1 MTSVNSTQLQ
11 GYTCPMHPEIQSQS
25 PGRCPLCG
33 MSLEP
38 LVKTEGEDSGV
49 KELKEM
55 SFRFWVSL
63 PLSLVVLVSMQVHLP
78 MSLDAP
84 IKYLQMFL
92 AGFVVYALSFPIHRW
107 ALDSLKNRYLNMWT
121 LIGIG
126 VNAAYLFSA
135 VATLFPSTIPM
146 EFLDAGK
153 TPNYFEAASVI
164 CTLTLLG
171 QVFELKARA
180 SSGASIKG
188 LLKLTSDKA
197 WHINSKGEEEQ
208 VSLSSIQI
216 GDLLRV
222 KPGEQIPVDG
232 VVTHGFTSIDESM
245 ISGEPI
251 PVEKQ
256 LNDRVIAGTLNT
268 NGSIDIRVEVLGS
281 ETLLSRI
288 IEMVSAAQRTKAP
301 MQKLADKIANYFVSV
316 VILLAVAT
324 FIGWGL
330 LAQENSWGFGFINAI
345 SVLIIACPCALG
357 LATPMSVMNGTE
369 LGARNGVIFRDASA
383 IEQLSKVD
391 TIVID
396 KTGTLTV
403 GKPVVTDVMTLSEYT
418 AEKIIELAAS
428 ANGASEHPLAKS
440 LHAYSM
446 EQHIGAVGVERFE
459 AIPGYGVSARI
470 NGAEILVGNKDLMV
484 LNNVKFETG
493 IATSSFG
500 KTEMYVASDKK
511 AMGVI
516 YFDDAIKSTT
526 LEAAKELRQL
536 KKTLVM
542 ATGDSQSSA
551 EKIAA
556 LVGIKEYRAG
566 MKPATK
572 YELIRELQAKGRF
585 VAMAGDG
592 VNDAPALAQA
602 NVGIAMGTGSDA
614 AIEAAEVTLVSGDLR
629 GLASAIKTSS
639 ATVRNMKQNLWFAFG
654 YNGLSIPI
662 AAGVLYPTFGLLLS
676 PTIASAAMSL
686 SSVSV
691 ILNAIRLRN
700 VRS

>member
-1 MTSVNSTQLQ
+1 MASLNSTQSQ
-11 GYTCPMHPEIQSQS
+11 GYTCPMHPEIQSQT

-38 LVKTEGEDSGV
+38 VIKTDGEDFGQ

-55 SFRFWVSL
+55 SFRFWASL
-63 PLSLVVLVSMQVHLP
+63 PLSLVVLISMQVHLP
-78 MSLDAP
+78 MSLDTP
-84 IKYLQMFL
+84 IKYLQLLL
-92 AGFVVYALSFPIHRW
+92 AGIVVYALSFPIHRW

-146 EFLDAGK
+146 EFLD
-153 TPNYFEAASVI
+153 
-164 CTLTLLG
+164 
-171 QVFELKARA
+171 ARA